1 MSNYV
6 IHKSFSDNRVNSSLL
21 HGDYHIGN
29 LLMDSNGGIHIID
42 WTLGEYGDPWRDFV
56 RINVSAM
63 ESEYF
68 AKGQI
73 DGYFSAAPS
82 EEFWESLMYYTAVH
96 QIEIAN
102 WLADNSSKRNV
113 LFLAQAEYILD
124 LYNGMK
130 CVIPKYYLINEI

>member
-1 MSNYV
+1 
-6 IHKSFSDNRVNSSLL
+6 
-21 HGDYHIGN
+21 
-29 LLMDSNGGIHIID
+29 
-42 WTLGEYGDPWRDFV
+42 
-56 RINVSAM
+56 
-63 ESEYF
+63 
-68 AKGQI
+68 
-73 DGYFSAAPS
+73 
-82 EEFWESLMYYTAVH
+82 MYYTAVH